1 MQQIPLTA
9 TRRADTGKGVARKL
23 RVQGQVPAVIYGAGQ
38 IPLSLSVAL
47 ADLEKVLRQVSGSTA
62 FLSLDISGDKQ
73 RTAVLQHLQKDYLGR
88 RIMHVDFYEVRTDQE
103 LTLEVSLHF
112 TGEAKGVTQEGGILS
127 IGEHTI
133 ELKGRVMD
141 IPDSITVDV
150 SGLSIGDSIYA
161 KDLPLPAG
169 VKVADK
175 NVLVA
180 ACIPPQA
187 EAVAA
192 PAEAAPEGEE
202 SESSE
207 EAETDTKE

>member
-9 TRRADTGKGVARKL
+9 ARREDTGKGVARKL
-23 RVQGQVPAVIYGAGQ
+23 RVQGQIPAVIYGAGQ

-47 ADLEKVLRQVSGSTA
+47 TDLEKVLRQVSGSTA
-62 FLSLDISGDKQ
+62 FLSLDISGDKK

-88 RIMHVDFYEVRTDQE
+88 RIMHVDFYEVRADQE
-103 LTLEVSLHF
+103 LTMEVSLHF
-112 TGEAKGVTQEGGILS
+112 TGDAKGVTQESGILS
-127 IGEHTI
+127 IDAHVI
-133 ELKGRVMD
+133 EVKGRVTD
-141 IPDSITVDV
+141 IPDSLTVDV
-150 SGLSIGDSIYA
+150 SGLAIGDFIYA
-161 KDLPLPAG
+161 RDLPLPEG